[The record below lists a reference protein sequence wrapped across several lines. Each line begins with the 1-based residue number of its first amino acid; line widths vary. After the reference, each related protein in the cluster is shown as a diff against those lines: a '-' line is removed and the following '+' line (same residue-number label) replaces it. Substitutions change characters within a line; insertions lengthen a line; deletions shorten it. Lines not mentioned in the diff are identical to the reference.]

1 MLIRDG
7 SDVGEARL
15 MEVGTRARITDWYQG
30 SDGILG
36 VTAMGTERFTLQ
48 RAERQADGLYL
59 GTVTALP
66 ADPPAPLPEDY
77 RSLASLLEA
86 VIEDLGKLYEPV
98 PKHYDDAGWVAA
110 RFAEIL
116 PIELEQKQQC
126 LEMEDPIERLEFIRP
141 LLRSIRQEPSQ

>member
-1 MLIRDG
+1 
-7 SDVGEARL
+7 
-15 MEVGTRARITDWYQG
+15 
-30 SDGILG
+30 
-36 VTAMGTERFTLQ
+36 MGTERFTLQ